1 MKKILALL
9 MAAVMVFALCACG
22 SSSAPAPAA
31 SAAPEASEAPEAAEE
46 AAPAE
51 EAAEPAEEPAEEAAE
66 PAEEAPAAEEA
77 AEEAPA
83 GAKEVLIMGTS
94 ADYAPFEFM
103 YPDDKGDLVYG
114 GIDVSVAQYIADFT
128 GKELKVENMGFDYLL
143 VSLTKGDFDMVL
155 AAIEETEE
163 RLASADFSDPYYT
176 DYPPMI
182 LIKAADKETY
192 TSLES
197 FDGKSVGAQTATTK
211 EGIVTEQMPG
221 ASLVSL
227 QNVND
232 LVNQLVNDKVD
243 AVVLDGAVAL
253 NFVATNSDLA
263 IASVDLGEAYPYRV
277 AVAKGDPKGLLPGI
291 NEAIAD
297 MIANGKVEEFT
308 ESANALE
315 DVWQEVSAES

>member
-1 MKKILALL
+1 MKKILAMLL
-9 MAAVMVFALCACG
+9 AFVMVFALCACG
-22 SSSAPAPAA
+22 SSSSAPAP
-31 SAAPEASEAPEAAEE
+31 S
-46 AAPAE
+46 APAE
-51 EAAEPAEEPAEEAAE
+51 SAEPAEAEE
-66 PAEEAPAAEEA
+66 
-77 AEEAPA
+77 
-83 GAKEVLIMGTS
+83 AKEVLIMGTS

-103 YPDDKGDLVYG
+103 YPDDNGDLVYG
-114 GIDVSVAQYIADFT
+114 GIDVSVGQYIADYT
-128 GKELKVENMGFDYLL
+128 GKELKIENMGFDYLL

-163 RLASADFSDPYYT
+163 RLASADFSDPYFT

-182 LIKAADKETY
+182 LVRAADQDAY
-192 TSLES
+192 DSLDS

-211 EGIVTEQMPG
+211 ENIVTEQLTG

-227 QNVND
+227 HNVND
-232 LVNQLVNDKVD
+232 LVNQLVNDKID

-297 MIANGKVEEFT
+297 MLSNGKVDEFT
-308 ESANALE
+308 EAANALE
-315 DVWQEVSAES
+315 DVWQEVSAEG